1 MEAVKKF
8 ITKAKLWFK
17 RSGFTNLVYL
27 LIAIGAKLLLGSNM
41 LFGAAL
47 GIFIYI
53 NFNVIK
59 KLVVEEVL

>member
-17 RSGFTNLVYL
+17 RSGFTNVAYL
-27 LIAIGAKLLLGSNM
+27 GIAVGAKLLLGSTL

-47 GIFIYI
+47 GIFVYV